1 MLTRYIYELY
11 ARGCRNGENN
21 NSPSAE
27 IVGKAMKIAEVINA
41 EAIYNKMIAA
51 NVAETVITIQGEQV
65 AVKHFN
71 TMDQLIK
78 KSQAENI

>member
-1 MLTRYIYELY
+1 
-11 ARGCRNGENN
+11 
-21 NSPSAE
+21 
-27 IVGKAMKIAEVINA
+27 MKIAEVINA